1 MANLQLFQNN
11 QMKHYSWNLYLLKSE
26 VQDCR
31 AVGLG
36 KKGQFSKD
44 FFDVFEILEYPL
56 LFEHFQNVSIVQF
69 GSRL

>member
-1 MANLQLFQNN
+1 M
-11 QMKHYSWNLYLLKSE
+11 LKSE